1 MRSRICAMVLLLCAF
16 LHFRGNAE
24 KMLIHKHDGTV
35 DTVDIQNGARVVFSN
50 TGGDIV
56 SVTGKELYP
65 SIKTASVKFI
75 QSRRLF
81 EVAVVSA
88 GEIKVQAYSLTG
100 RLIFS
105 ARQTVSVP
113 GRYNIPLSGVP
124 IAKGAYLV
132 RVDASGKIF
141 NKKIQLIN

>member
-1 MRSRICAMVLLLCAF
+1 MRSRICAMVLLLCVF
-16 LHFRGNAE
+16 LHFQGNAE

-65 SIKTASVKFI
+65 SIKTASVKFF

-81 EVAVVSA
+81 EVDVVSA
-88 GEIKVQAYSLTG
+88 GEIKIQAYNLTG

-105 ARQTVSVP
+105 ARQTVSAP

-141 NKKIQLIN
+141 NKKIQLIH

>member
-88 GEIKVQAYSLTG
+88 GEIKVQAYS
-100 RLIFS
+100 
-105 ARQTVSVP
+105 
-113 GRYNIPLSGVP
+113 
-124 IAKGAYLV
+124 
-132 RVDASGKIF
+132 
-141 NKKIQLIN
+141 

>member
-1 MRSRICAMVLLLCAF
+1 MQPRICAMVLLLCAF

-35 DTVDIQNGARVVFSN
+35 DTVDIQNGARVVFSK
-50 TGGDIV
+50 TGGGAV

-65 SIKTASVKFI
+65 SIKTASVRFI

-81 EVAVVSA
+81 EVDVVSA
-88 GEIKVQAYSLTG
+88 GQIQVQAYNLTG

-105 ARQTVSVP
+105 ARQTVSAP
-113 GRYNIPLSGVP
+113 GRYNIPLSDVS
-124 IAKGAYLV
+124 IAKGTYLV

-141 NKKIQLIN
+141 NKMIYLIH